1 MFCDNNGVIKNTSI
15 PESIL
20 MKKHNAIH
28 KAAAA
33 RILQVGKEDGSMN
46 LVANLFTKVLNTD
59 CWHALCDFILY

>member
-1 MFCDNNGVIKNTSI
+1 
-15 PESIL
+15 